1 MRQIA
6 QTKHVRIETGVYK
19 RLQAL
24 SQKTGMSSAEI
35 ATLCI
40 DDCLKGYEA
49 RKAIVPKVLLIMQVI
64 EGGTRFDDT
73 DSRKEKEK

>member
-19 RLQAL
+19 RLQGL
-24 SQKTGMSSAEI
+24 SQKTGMSAAEI

-40 DDCLKGYEA
+40 DDCLRAYEA
-49 RKAIVPKVLLIMQVI
+49 RKGIIPRVLLIMQVI
-64 EGGTRFDDT
+64 EGGTKFDEIV
-73 DSRKEKEK
+73 KKAG